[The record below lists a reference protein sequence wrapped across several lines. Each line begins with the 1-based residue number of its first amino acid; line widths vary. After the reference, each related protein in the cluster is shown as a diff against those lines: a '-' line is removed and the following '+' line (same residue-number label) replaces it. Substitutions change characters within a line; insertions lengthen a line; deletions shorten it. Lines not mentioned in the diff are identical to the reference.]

1 MSVTQAFSPNYF
13 QELWRALFPP
23 HLNFR
28 LLFPA
33 IALIVILAGRLL
45 CRLMV
50 TYVGCSSVS
59 LKSLSVPIPNPITLD
74 AFTIGDSLGCR
85 PCWHVPSPRFIFL
98 LAPLSSPAQ
107 FPSTS
112 LASLKKLLIRSKE
125 GTIHGHAACV
135 KNSNLT
141 RVIRFSRKS
150 YFTENVM
157 AKKRFIRNEPK
168 TYRFMKWSSR
178 WVAIGA
184 CGTDDRTTV

>member
-1 MSVTQAFSPNYF
+1 MSDVAPSRSS
-13 QELWRALFPP
+13 LSLFRSQTLS
-23 HLNFR
+23 HSMLSLLGILLDAGHAGMFR
-28 LLFPA
+28 LPA
-33 IALIVILAGRLL
+33 
-45 CRLMV
+45 
-50 TYVGCSSVS
+50 
-59 LKSLSVPIPNPITLD
+59 
-74 AFTIGDSLGCR
+74 F
-85 PCWHVPSPRFIFL
+85 FL

-125 GTIHGHAACV
+125 VLYTDMINACV

-141 RVIRFSRKS
+141 IVIRISRTS
-150 YFTENVM
+150 YFTENIM

>member
-1 MSVTQAFSPNYF
+1 M
-13 QELWRALFPP
+13 
-23 HLNFR
+23 
-28 LLFPA
+28 PA
-33 IALIVILAGRLL
+33 MLA
-45 CRLMV
+45 C
-50 TYVGCSSVS
+50 SVS
-59 LKSLSVPIPNPITLD
+59 PLFL
-74 AFTIGDSLGCR
+74 FLG
-85 PCWHVPSPRFIFL
+85 
-98 LAPLSSPAQ
+98 PLSSPAQ

-178 WVAIGA
+178 WIAIGA